1 MGQKPHESGRAR
13 RAMRRG
19 IRIDRAALEGV
30 PRLVIGA
37 GLDRQVPV
45 EFAERLAEWLEAPY
59 EPFGAHSHYGLV
71 LGEQSYGQVADAIR
85 AFLEAN
91 RL

>member
-1 MGQKPHESGRAR
+1 ML
-13 RAMRRG
+13 RG
-19 IRIDRAALEGV
+19 IRVDRRIFAEV

-45 EFAERLAEWLEAPY
+45 ESAERLGEWLDAPY
-59 EPFGAHSHYGLV
+59 EPFAAHSHYGLV
-71 LGEQSYGQVADAIR
+71 LGEGSYQQVADAIR